1 MYRSQPGL
9 RAVNLRKTRLLDRV
23 SNVNAGLAQE
33 IRALKLGWY
42 TMRNI
47 DGDSSG
53 GNPDAGSAEIFI
65 YDEIGGSFGVGA
77 QDFIDELNEISA
89 PQIVVRINSPGG
101 LLVDAIAISS
111 ALAQHP
117 STIITRVDGIAAS
130 AASVVAIAGDR
141 LEMML
146 GSQIMIHDVLVD
158 ITGNAA
164 DLRECIGWLDEQSR
178 NVANMYASK
187 AKGDPDEWRALM
199 LAETWMFAAESVES
213 GLADMVYV
221 RDKKLLD
228 APPMPVPDEDEEPEE
243 DDEKAIAE
251 DGEPNEE
258 EPEEEPE
265 NELTEDDALNALMLR
280 RHRLTNRGFKY
291 LGREKAPEPL
301 IPASTMSD
309 ADLDKFIAAFTKT
322 LGK

>member
-9 RAVNLRKTRLLDRV
+9 RAVNLRKNRLLDRI

-33 IRALKLGWY
+33 VRNLKLGWY

-47 DGDSSG
+47 DGESAG
-53 GNPDAGSAEIFI
+53 ENPDAGSAEIFI

-77 QDFIDELNEISA
+77 QDFIDELSMITTPE
-89 PQIVVRINSPGG
+89 IVVRINSPGG
-101 LLVDAIAISS
+101 LLVDAIAIGS

-164 DLRECIGWLDEQSR
+164 DLKECISWLDEQSR
-178 NVANMYASK
+178 NVANMYAAK
-187 AKGDPDEWRALM
+187 AQGDPEEWRALM
-199 LAETWMFAAESVES
+199 LAETWMFAEESVAS
-213 GLADMVYV
+213 GLADMLYV
-221 RDKKLLD
+221 RDKKG
-228 APPMPVPDEDEEPEE
+228 APMPIEPDEEEEPPEEENADDSEEESDGEEPEE
-243 DDEKAIAE
+243 GDPNAIT
-251 DGEPNEE
+251 EE
-258 EPEEEPE
+258 A
-265 NELTEDDALNALMLR
+265 ALNALMFR
-280 RHRLTNRGFKY
+280 KHRLSNRGFKY
-291 LGREKAPEPL
+291 LGRDKAPEPL
-301 IPASTMSD
+301 IPASPMSD
-309 ADLDKFIAAFTKT
+309 ADLDKFIAAFNKT